1 MIWLYISL
9 ALLVGLVGGFT
20 IGVFYL
26 RRQMEKMQND
36 PEQIKRMAKQMGY
49 NLNTKQMNQMQ
60 NMMARNSKKPRK
72 K

>member
-9 ALLVGLVGGFT
+9 ALLVGLVGGFA

-26 RRQMEKMQND
+26 RKQMEKMQND
-36 PEQIKRMAKQMGY
+36 PDQIKRMAKQMGY

-60 NMMARNSKKPRK
+60 NMMARNAKKPRK